1 MRRNLTVTALAGV
14 VVTAAVL
21 GFFSYRSARSAMEQE
36 IAVHLQ
42 QLTASVNRLVNTWFN
57 ERRNEILLVAGDP
70 IVERFAMSDRASRTG
85 TVGGSTADI
94 SDANPAD
101 GPLAQASASAAEE
114 LQTLANAR
122 LAEVAAQSPWYE
134 SIILADRSGSI
145 VASSQADVVGRIS
158 VGDRDYFRE
167 AIAGGIYVSSVEISR
182 ASGNAVFFVAAP
194 VVVNGE
200 RLGVAA
206 SVVDVE
212 RFNAEFVRPVTVGR
226 TGAIIVY
233 DDVGT
238 ILVHP
243 DASMILSANVR
254 DFDGGDQLV
263 DHDLTAGTGAAHDAN
278 GSSAADATQDA
289 ATGFAAGEM
298 ASVGLVT
305 VDGVPRVMSWRHNEV
320 TDWNLAVSIGVD
332 EIGAA
337 LTELRHRA
345 VIVGLVAVVLFS
357 VLVFGLTGYFLRPLR
372 SVAAAMEVVA
382 TGQADLTV
390 SLNIDGDHEIG
401 RVGRHFDAFVAGLAG
416 IIRNIRSVV
425 VDTNS
430 VRTTTNAA
438 VGEAASSTQQIRGN
452 IQSIS
457 GQVETLDRIVGQAAG
472 RIDGIAGLIGHLDE
486 QIHDQNAAVEESS
499 AAIEEMMAST
509 KSVEHVVQTRQA
521 ALATLKSIAHDGGVM
536 VEGTSRE
543 ILDIEAK
550 IDGLLETN
558 SIINQIAAQTNLL
571 AMNAAIEAAHAGDA
585 GRGFAVVA
593 SEIRKLAES
602 AGANASV
609 INATLKDTVERV
621 QRAAR
626 SGSEMSTSYR
636 TIEAEI
642 EQMSGALEE
651 VAASIVE
658 LSNGSEE
665 IVQSMTFL
673 SRSSA
678 EVSDSSRN
686 IRDDSGAIRD
696 LMEQVREISATVR
709 GGVEEI
715 GEGIAVVERSVLD
728 VQRESDTLG
737 GNIDR
742 LERETN
748 RFAV

>member
-263 DHDLTAGTGAAHDAN
+263 DHDLTAGTSAAHDAN
-278 GSSAADATQDA
+278 GSSAANGSA
-289 ATGFAAGEM
+289 AAEM

-305 VDGVPRVMSWRHNEV
+305 VDGVPRVMSWRHNEE
-320 TDWNLAVSIGVD
+320 TDWNLAVSIGVE

-345 VIVGLVAVVLFS
+345 AVVGLVGVAVFS
-357 VLVFGLTGYFLRPLR
+357 VLVFALTGFFLRPLQA
-372 SVAAAMEVVA
+372 VAAAMEDVA